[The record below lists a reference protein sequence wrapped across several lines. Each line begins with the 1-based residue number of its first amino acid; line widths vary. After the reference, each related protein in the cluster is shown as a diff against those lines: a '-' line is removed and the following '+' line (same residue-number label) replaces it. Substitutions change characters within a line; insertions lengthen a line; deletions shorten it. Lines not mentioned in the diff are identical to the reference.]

1 MKKQI
6 IAIAVLSLTIF
17 SCSNDDDNGGNNTK
31 RAELYA
37 TSTANGDITVY
48 DFASGASPT
57 TSTLTTASTSNEG
70 IQYSASQ
77 DELYVASRSSFNL
90 NAYSNIEAQ
99 LIGTTSAIVGV
110 NGSIDFTSP
119 RALAVNGNSVV
130 VADNGNNQLFVYNRT
145 SSGLS
150 LANTF
155 DISFPVWGVEFVG
168 NDLYVV
174 VDTTGDLAVFNNFLS
189 NSTDGALA
197 ASKRITIEG
206 IVRTHGIAY
215 DASDDLLIM
224 TDIGDAGSDSD
235 GGYHLIQNASSQIS
249 GVTNGGTLAVA
260 SQTRIAGSNTL
271 LGNPVDV
278 TYDTDA
284 NVVYIAEI
292 ANGGGRIL
300 GFPVTASGDATP
312 SVNNML
318 TSASSVD
325 FYNE

>member
-17 SCSNDDDNGGNNTK
+17 SCSNDDDNGNSNPK

-37 TSTANGDITVY
+37 TSTANGNITVY
-48 DFASGASPT
+48 DFSTGASPS

-70 IQYSASQ
+70 IQYSAAA

-99 LIGTTSAIVGV
+99 LLGTTTAIVGV

-119 RALAVNGNSVV
+119 RALAVSGNSVV

-145 SSGLS
+145 SNGLS

-155 DISFPVWGVEFVG
+155 DISFPVWGIEFVG

-189 NSTDGALA
+189 NSADGALA

-235 GGYHLIQNASSQIS
+235 GGYHLIENATSQIS
-249 GVTNGGTLAVA
+249 GVANGGTLAVA

-300 GFPVTASGDATP
+300 GFPVTATGNATP
-312 SVNNML
+312 MVNNML

>member
-1 MKKQI
+1 M
-6 IAIAVLSLTIF
+6 IF
-17 SCSNDDDNGGNNTK
+17 HFQFG
-31 RAELYA
+31 
-37 TSTANGDITVY
+37 
-48 DFASGASPT
+48 
-57 TSTLTTASTSNEG
+57 
-70 IQYSASQ
+70 
-77 DELYVASRSSFNL
+77 
-90 NAYSNIEAQ
+90 
-99 LIGTTSAIVGV
+99 
-110 NGSIDFTSP
+110 
-119 RALAVNGNSVV
+119 
-130 VADNGNNQLFVYNRT
+130 
-145 SSGLS
+145 
-150 LANTF
+150 
-155 DISFPVWGVEFVG
+155 GVEFVG

-235 GGYHLIQNASSQIS
+235 GGYHLIQNTSSQIS

-300 GFPVTASGDATP
+300 GFPVTASGNATP